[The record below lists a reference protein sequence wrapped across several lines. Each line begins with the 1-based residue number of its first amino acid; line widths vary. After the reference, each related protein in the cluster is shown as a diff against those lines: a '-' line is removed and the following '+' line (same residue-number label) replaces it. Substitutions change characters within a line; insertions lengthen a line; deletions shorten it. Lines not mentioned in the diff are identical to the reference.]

1 MSSSE
6 IINENDYFQDP
17 IYGDT
22 YPMSECIL
30 VDNKFK
36 FYFNSL
42 WDWFCDMKKFIN
54 PITNLDFNNE
64 NIIIFVLKAKE
75 TNKDKYKLPETLM
88 EKFLQTPKKYFDMCS
103 NPQYFLKQNNN
114 YNNIY
119 NNNNI
124 VYIHITPE
132 HKKILNERY
141 MRYKA
146 RYMELE
152 MKSKLGLILT
162 KEKYEMN
169 RILGKVNY
177 DKFYNKLG
185 LKL

>member
-6 IINENDYFQDP
+6 IINDNDYFQDP

-30 VDNKFK
+30 VDGKFK

-42 WDWFCDMKKFIN
+42 WDWFNDMKKFIN
-54 PITNLDFNNE
+54 PMTNLDFSNE

-75 TNKDKYKLPETLM
+75 MNKEKVKLPETLM
-88 EKFLQTPKKYFDMCS
+88 DKFLQTPNKYFDMCS
-103 NPQYFLKQNNN
+103 NPHYFLKQWNNN
-114 YNNIY
+114 YNFNSLY
-119 NNNNI
+119 NNN
-124 VYIHITPE
+124 VHITPE
-132 HKKILNERY
+132 YKKILEEKYNKNKTRY
-141 MRYKA
+141 I
-146 RYMELE
+146 ELE
-152 MKSKLGLILT
+152 MKNKLGLILT